1 MAFDGEA
8 ERCCSSRAHRAG
20 DLPHPWP
27 EGHDRCRSRR
37 TVRFPT
43 DFMFQL
49 TRAEAASLRSQI
61 VILER
66 GRGKH
71 RKYLP
76 YAFTQE
82 GVAMLSSVLRSPRAV
97 QVNIAIIRAFV
108 RLRRMLT
115 TNESLARKLDA
126 LERKYDAQF
135 KVVFD
140 AIRQLMSP
148 PAAGRRTIGFRAR
161 ACGGRQVKEDATS
174 SRKRRGR
181 GLTFFYFLAFP
192 ACWRCSKASASL

>member
-76 YAFTQE
+76 YALTQKGVPCNQPFTE
-82 GVAMLSSVLRSPRAV
+82 VPVRFSS
-97 QVNIAIIRAFV
+97 
-108 RLRRMLT
+108 
-115 TNESLARKLDA
+115 
-126 LERKYDAQF
+126 
-135 KVVFD
+135 
-140 AIRQLMSP
+140 
-148 PAAGRRTIGFRAR
+148 
-161 ACGGRQVKEDATS
+161 TS
-174 SRKRRGR
+174 QSC
-181 GLTFFYFLAFP
+181 Y
-192 ACWRCSKASASL
+192 